1 MGAHTRP
8 GAARHRRVR
17 AYRGGSPGLFL
28 STARP
33 CLPPTL
39 RVREVQE
46 GDDLALLSAHALWA
60 LAFRAA
66 AAAAAAAPAPS
77 PESMEPPSTCLPAR
91 ALITE
96 SLLLLEAAVAVSPHN
111 AQLRLAAA
119 RACGWLGHAA
129 GVMRHLPALRIK
141 HQALDSLAHPVFTQV
156 RPRLLHARHPSRP
169 PRVCAL
175 PSQVH
180 RLCAPDALTQLCE
193 ALDRFRSGA
202 LSEIPDYVRVS
213 LRSGVFS
220 SALDMMR
227 LRWGSDDGGADEVG
241 CARHDAP
248 QVGIDDGGAEETR
261 GRLRRRGMDSSAV
274 STQCVISFVRSHLTP
289 PALSRPP
296 RLPATLPC
304 RLRVRD
310 SLGAAMGRAALA
322 HVGLAQ
328 HCRALP
334 EALAHLQRVVLTG
347 DAPAAFAD
355 LSADAT
361 LRLRDN
367 EDREVFS
374 SWDPPA
380 PAAVAERRGGGGVG
394 ALIGAE
400 RAAELAATASEPW
413 QLCSI
418 AAAGIA
424 AAAALPSSAAAA
436 LHPMAHWVT
445 GSTGGALERLT
456 RRAAR
461 LAAAGVK
468 HAASDVLVS
477 AASDAPARSSA
488 ALERLRVLLV
498 GAGYEGAVAPPAPS
512 SCDAGGG
519 RASPHAVDLAAG
531 ALRFVDAGV
540 SEPRQ
545 SVRAACARILWLA
558 VAACNAACAEAAEGG
573 AAAPACGSRWA
584 DVDAGLRELSGRL
597 GSVCAALGAS
607 VLVAPGG
614 ARPSSGGPQVLRLES
629 LAEASLLSTHTLPHA
644 VWAVAVACR
653 VLARVAGS
661 GGGKGAGKGSKG
673 GSSGASSDA
682 ARGAA
687 EAARSLCL
695 SAASALRALSRGLV
709 AAQDL
714 LLATGTPAAAAA
726 AHAAAVGPLDAPAC
740 VTALMRRQWEGASAA
755 LAAAPAAAAAG
766 GKGGKK
772 VAPPPLPTAGPG
784 DGAPSFATAAA
795 ATGGVGAS
803 FVAGLVASRG
813 ERIRGAVEEAARAL
827 RAGHA
832 AMLGALIVDVS
843 ARVQA
848 LEGLRV

>member
-1 MGAHTRP
+1 M
-8 GAARHRRVR
+8 
-17 AYRGGSPGLFL
+17 
-28 STARP
+28 
-33 CLPPTL
+33 
-39 RVREVQE
+39 
-46 GDDLALLSAHALWA
+46 
-60 LAFRAA
+60 
-66 AAAAAAAPAPS
+66 
-77 PESMEPPSTCLPAR
+77 
-91 ALITE
+91 
-96 SLLLLEAAVAVSPHN
+96 
-111 AQLRLAAA
+111 
-119 RACGWLGHAA
+119 
-129 GVMRHLPALRIK
+129 
-141 HQALDSLAHPVFTQV
+141 
-156 RPRLLHARHPSRP
+156 
-169 PRVCAL
+169 
-175 PSQVH
+175 
-180 RLCAPDALTQLCE
+180 
-193 ALDRFRSGA
+193 
-202 LSEIPDYVRVS
+202 
-213 LRSGVFS
+213 
-220 SALDMMR
+220 
-227 LRWGSDDGGADEVG
+227 
-241 CARHDAP
+241 
-248 QVGIDDGGAEETR
+248 
-261 GRLRRRGMDSSAV
+261 
-274 STQCVISFVRSHLTP
+274 
-289 PALSRPP
+289 
-296 RLPATLPC
+296 
-304 RLRVRD
+304 RD
-310 SLGAAMGRAALA
+310 SLGAALGRAALA

-334 EALAHLQRVVLTG
+334 EALAHLQRAVLTG
-347 DAPAAFAD
+347 DAPAIFAD

-380 PAAVAERRGGGGVG
+380 PAAIAERRGGGDVG
-394 ALIGAE
+394 AIVGTE

-413 QLCSI
+413 QLYSI
-418 AAAGIA
+418 TAAGIE
-424 AAAALPSSAAAA
+424 AAAALSTGATAA
-436 LHPMAHWVT
+436 LHPMVHWVT
-445 GSTGGALERLT
+445 GSTGGSLERLA

-461 LAAAGVK
+461 LAAASVK

-488 ALERLRVLLV
+488 ALERLRALLV

-512 SCDAGGG
+512 SCDAGG

-540 SEPRQ
+540 SEPRV

-558 VAACNAACAEAAEGG
+558 VASCNAACAEAAEGG
-573 AAAPACGSRWA
+573 AGAAAGAAGGSRWA

-597 GSVCAALGAS
+597 GSLCAALGAS
-607 VLVAPGG
+607 VLIAPGG
-614 ARPSSGGPQVLRLES
+614 ARPSSGPPPLLRLES
-629 LAEASLLSTHTLPHA
+629 LAEVSLLSTHTLPHA
-644 VWAVAVACR
+644 VWAVAVACK
-653 VLARVAGS
+653 VLARVAG
-661 GGGKGAGKGSKG
+661 GGGKGAGRASKG
-673 GSSGASSDA
+673 GSGAASDA

-714 LLATGTPAAAAA
+714 LLATGTPTAAAA

-740 VTALMRRQWEGASAA
+740 VTAVMRRQWEGASAA
-755 LAAAPAAAAAG
+755 LAAPAAAAAG

-772 VAPPPLPTAGPG
+772 VVPPPLPPGGPG
-784 DGAPSFATAAA
+784 GGSPLFATAAA

-832 AMLGALIVDVS
+832 GMLGALIVDVS